1 MTELTR
7 LPDEI
12 REKIRDINARANED
26 ETYRQQLRDDPMGTL
41 TAAGLSPDA
50 AQTVVAYEPREEE
63 VEAYRMCLDGT
74 CWDITFSSICPGTCF
89 VTSFY

>member
-26 ETYRQQLRDDPMGTL
+26 ETYRQQLRDDPMGAL
-41 TAAGLSPDA
+41 IAAGLSPDT
-50 AQTVVAYEPREEE
+50 AQTVA
-63 VEAYRMCLDGT
+63 
-74 CWDITFSSICPGTCF
+74 S
-89 VTSFY
+89 